1 MLIRWDMTISLL
13 LLISHNIHRL
23 LRHLPLHF
31 LRHFW
36 KLEGTNWKF
45 FRISCRVY
53 TYFSVTFT
61 SKENLYE
68 FLCLKWLK
76 NEIKL
81 VLGILKR
88 FLGFIAKNGFF
99 ANWNNSI
106 KIIVFIILSNF
117 LLLEPNLLK
126 ATIVFWI
133 HGILFYKKSWVCSSV
148 SNYFHD
154 GVVVTWTTTR
164 HHILLVISLSQ

>member
-1 MLIRWDMTISLL
+1 MQSIHILFCHVYIERKSTWIFVPKMTQKWNKISFGNFEK
-13 LLISHNIHRL
+13 I
-23 LRHLPLHF
+23 
-31 LRHFW
+31 FW
-36 KLEGTNWKF
+36 IFAPKMD
-45 FRISCRVY
+45 
-53 TYFSVTFT
+53 
-61 SKENLYE
+61 
-68 FLCLKWLK
+68 
-76 NEIKL
+76 
-81 VLGILKR
+81 
-88 FLGFIAKNGFF
+88 FF

-106 KIIVFIILSNF
+106 KVIVFIILSNF

-164 HHILLVISLSQ
+164 HHILLVISLSIEFLPTLFFTMARSM